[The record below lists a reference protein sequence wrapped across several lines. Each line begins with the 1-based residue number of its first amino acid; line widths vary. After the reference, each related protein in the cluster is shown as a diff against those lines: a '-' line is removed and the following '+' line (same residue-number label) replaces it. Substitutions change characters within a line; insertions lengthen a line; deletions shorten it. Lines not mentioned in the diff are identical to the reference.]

1 MYSWLKGLAIAL
13 LAVAVV
19 MPVAAEGDPPG
30 RVGRLA
36 WTENQ
41 VFFRVDRSDTA
52 APASINWPVS
62 QGALFNTDRDGLA
75 ELWIGSTALRLA
87 GISELEV
94 LALDDDKIDLRLN
107 EGTLAVTVLDPE
119 QANDLRIGTPEGA
132 VRFAAAGRY
141 RIDILSGRSEVTTYA
156 GQALI
161 EDGERLISLR
171 PGQRAVL
178 DGGGYLRAERAYR
191 ADRFDDWVARR
202 EALAVGGESRRHVSP
217 EIPGIH
223 DLDRHGDWQ
232 QDAEYGTVWL
242 PRTVATDWAP
252 YRQGRWAWIAPW
264 GWTWIDAAPW
274 GFAPFHY
281 GRWVMLGPRWA
292 WVPGQLRGRPVY
304 APALVGWVGEPG
316 WQVSF
321 SFGSAPA
328 VGWFPLAPREV
339 YVPAYRHSHR
349 HLQQINITTVHN
361 VTVIDRSLKVAPA
374 YRYRDRSQALTI
386 VPVRQFS
393 DGRPVVERH
402 HGQFAPKTLPAALER
417 SQSDWLRPGR
427 DARRP
432 HGESEL
438 ASPKS
443 GRPLTS
449 GPASTPVDAG
459 RLPAEPPR
467 VGAPVQPRP
476 EMPDRARSR
485 YEISRQDP
493 PRHDM
498 RPDQPWPARRDASR
512 EPRELRRD
520 SGPRPP
526 QPVVALPSSGGPAA
540 SQIPAPSAVNPENA
554 PKPVARPIS
563 PAPLETTQPPAPVN
577 APRADRPS
585 PDWPMQR
592 SDEQRERRQASRP
605 EGPPAVPVA
614 GGNMQPP
621 AAVPARPMTP
631 LAPTEVIA
639 PARSGAEMDREVR
652 RAERRERREAWRD
665 AASARPTQEPRD
677 LPGIRPAISAPPSQP
692 PAPAVNP
699 ENRAKPV
706 VERPF
711 AVPAPAP
718 AAPTVSAPPIQ
729 MPQMQAPRPMPAA
742 APLQISRPEP
752 APVMAAPD
760 AGRRHERREERA
772 EARAEGRAAGGR
784 EDRGPR

>member
-1 MYSWLKGLAIAL
+1 MFSWLKGLAIAL

-19 MPVAAEGDPPG
+19 MPAVAEGDPPG

-62 QGALFNTDRDGLA
+62 QGALFNTDRDALA

-141 RIDILSGRSEVTTYA
+141 RIDILNGRSEVTTYA

-232 QDAEYGTVWL
+232 HDGEYGTVWL
-242 PRTVATDWAP
+242 PRTVAADWAP

-281 GRWVMLGPRWA
+281 GRWVMFGERWA

-316 WQVSF
+316 WQVGF

-361 VTVIDRSLKVAPA
+361 VTVIDRSVKVAPV

-402 HGQFAPKTLPAALER
+402 HGQLAPKTLPVAAER
-417 SQSDWLRPGR
+417 SPADWLRPGR

-432 HGESEL
+432 HGDSVL
-438 ASPKS
+438 AAPIN
-443 GRPLTS
+443 GRPVPS
-449 GPASTPVDAG
+449 EPASTPIAAG
-459 RLPAEPPR
+459 RSPAEPPR
-467 VGAPVQPRP
+467 VGVPLQPRP
-476 EMPDRARSR
+476 EMPGRELSGQ
-485 YEISRQDP
+485 EL

-498 RPDQPWPARRDASR
+498 RPDLPWPARRDASR
-512 EPRELRRD
+512 ETREPGRD

-526 QPVVALPSSGGPAA
+526 QPVVAPSSDLPAA

-554 PKPVARPIS
+554 QKPVVRPIP
-563 PAPLETTQPPAPVN
+563 PAPLEPTQPPAPVN

-585 PDWPMQR
+585 PNWHDQR
-592 SDEQRERRQASRP
+592 AQRQEPRP
-605 EGPPAVPVA
+605 ESWPSVPVA
-614 GGNMQPP
+614 GGNGLPP
-621 AAVPARPMTP
+621 AAMPARPV
-631 LAPTEVIA
+631 APPEA
-639 PARSGAEMDREVR
+639 MSPARSGAEMDREAR
-652 RAERRERREAWRD
+652 REERRERREVWRD
-665 AASARPTQEPRD
+665 ASPARPTQESRD
-677 LPGIRPAISAPPSQP
+677 LPAIQPAISAPPSP
-692 PAPAVNP
+692 LPIPTVNP
-699 ENRAKPV
+699 ENRPKPV
-706 VERPF
+706 IERPF
-711 AVPAPAP
+711 NPAPASVP
-718 AAPTVSAPPIQ
+718 AAPTGSAPPIQ
-729 MPQMQAPRPMPAA
+729 MPQVQAPRPMPPA

-752 APVMAAPD
+752 GPAMGATD
-760 AGRRHERREERA
+760 ASRSHERREERA
-772 EARAEGRAAGGR
+772 EARGDGRAAGGH